1 LRSGDDISAETEEE
15 ELHLN
20 PSQVGL
26 LSFYWIEGSLEQII
40 LYSPDGYHG
49 NLEKPQEHS
58 RKLRIRKVKFKW
70 ITKVF
75 GAIFLNLV
83 NNHYQHHCRSTR
95 RP

>member
-1 LRSGDDISAETEEE
+1 MVECNQLTITI
-15 ELHLN
+15 
-20 PSQVGL
+20 V
-26 LSFYWIEGSLEQII
+26 

-49 NLEKPQEHS
+49 NLEKPQEHI

-83 NNHYQHHCRSTR
+83 NNHYRRHCRSTR
-95 RP
+95 RPRNSGLRIVEEAR